1 MGKGSEDEEKEEKE
15 KNEGNRRWQGGDWVN
30 EKKMLGFTFL

>member
-15 KNEGNRRWQGGDWVN
+15 KNEGNRKMSRWG
-30 EKKMLGFTFL
+30 LGQ